1 VTDGRRSRRVAEGLR
16 IKLAEALRRE
26 VSDPRLGSLILSEVS
41 VLDDLSAANIKVRL
55 LSADSTEQQR
65 REVMRQL
72 SRAAPRLRRAV
83 AAGLRLRRV
92 PELRFSFDTGPDAT
106 ARVEELLAEIAREPK
121 GED

>member
-1 VTDGRRSRRVAEGLR
+1 MTDGRRSRRVAEGLR

-83 AAGLRLRRV
+83 ASGLRLRRV

>member
-1 VTDGRRSRRVAEGLR
+1 MTDGRRSRRVAEGLR

>member
-1 VTDGRRSRRVAEGLR
+1 M
-16 IKLAEALRRE
+16 
-26 VSDPRLGSLILSEVS
+26 
-41 VLDDLSAANIKVRL
+41 SAANIKVRL